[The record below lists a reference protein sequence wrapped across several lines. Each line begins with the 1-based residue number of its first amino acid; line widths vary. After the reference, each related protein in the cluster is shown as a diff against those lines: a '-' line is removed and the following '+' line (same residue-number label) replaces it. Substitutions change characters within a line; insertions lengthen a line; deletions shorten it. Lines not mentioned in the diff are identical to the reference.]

1 MDKNTDSGSNTIF
14 LGRRLY
20 SVMIALGAMILVA
33 VLVVFYG
40 LYETARNNNA
50 EQLTIISR
58 VKTTELG
65 RWVDEKTRY
74 LAQPAD
80 SYIAMHYSSWLAHGS
95 NDPLL
100 RRTLVEQVQQGKN
113 NASDIVAAGF
123 YDLNA
128 KLRFST
134 DDALLAETQD
144 YSAAFQQSLQQGH
157 PLLLDMHML
166 GPQGSNSG
174 RVVFNVLVP
183 LLVTRHDKPLPIGFL
198 LYQLDPAIS
207 LFQLLNQWP
216 VTSSSGETLLLR
228 VEGKDIVYLTPLV
241 ERNAAP
247 LTLHLPLDSPDLL
260 AAKALQRTPGEII
273 YAHDYRGE
281 AVIGLMSVIPSMN
294 WYLIT
299 KVGVKEVFAEA
310 RREAYVLGGAIL
322 LLLCMMGILGWLL
335 QRPER
340 RRQQA
345 ELLTS
350 FTARRRAEDH
360 FRKLVE
366 FASEGIAVSNAQGL
380 ITFAN
385 PRLHEMLG
393 FSSGG
398 LMGQDPEELLD
409 EVSLVEFRAR
419 LAELNQGGGNDS
431 FHSQWRLRH
440 KDGHWRD
447 VWISAAPTKDLAG
460 AYDGSII
467 MVTDISALKD
477 AERALRQS
485 EEQFR
490 TIFDSV
496 AEAIFIHDPA
506 SGAILDVN
514 QRACELYGYSSEEI
528 RKISVA
534 DISSGEPPYTQD
546 EVIAK
551 LQLPIA
557 ESQTFQW
564 HARRK
569 DGSLFWV
576 EVAIREAVIG
586 GEKRLLVGVHDI
598 SRRRAQEQIVAEALA
613 QQRDLNRKLE
623 EAHGQLLQSE
633 KMASIGQLAAGVA
646 HELNNPISFVY
657 SNLGTLGDYLRD
669 IFAVFSAY
677 EEAEKQGSN
686 PEALAAVV
694 KLKQE
699 KDFAFLRQD
708 TFDLMEESRDGLN
721 RVRKIV
727 QDLKDFSRVGE
738 TNWQWADLHKG
749 LDSTLNIA
757 WNELK
762 YKCKVVKQYGA
773 LPDVYCLPSQLN
785 QVFMNLLVNASQAIE
800 DQGEVTI
807 SSGVGTDA
815 AGQAE
820 VWIAIS
826 DTGKGIAA
834 DNLNR
839 IFEPFFTTKP
849 VGKGTG
855 LGLSLSYGIVR
866 KHHGRIEVDS
876 VEGKGTTFTIHL
888 PVQPAVEPA
897 VEDNQTR

>member
-1 MDKNTDSGSNTIF
+1 MDKNLDRGRPPLH
-14 LGRRLY
+14 LGRRMY
-20 SVMIALGAMILVA
+20 SVLVALGAMILVA

-40 LYETARNNNA
+40 LYDTARNNNA

-58 VKTTELG
+58 LKTTELG

-80 SYIAMHYSSWLAHGS
+80 SYVAMHFSRWLARGGD
-95 NDPLL
+95 DPDL
-100 RRTLVEQVQQGKN
+100 RRTLVEQVRKGKN
-113 NASDIVAAGF
+113 DVSDIVAAGF
-123 YDLNA
+123 YDVNA
-128 KLRFST
+128 KLRLAT
-134 DDALLAETQD
+134 DDVLLAESQN
-144 YSAAFQQSLQQGH
+144 YLAAFQQSLEQGH
-157 PLLLDMHML
+157 PLLLDMHTF
-166 GPQGSNSG
+166 GTQGSNAG
-174 RVVFNVLVP
+174 RVVLNVLVP
-183 LLVTRHDKPLPIGFL
+183 LLVTRQGKPEPIGFL

-216 VTSSSGETLLLR
+216 VTSPSGETLLLR
-228 VEGKDIVYLTPLV
+228 IEGNDIVYLTPLN
-241 ERNAAP
+241 ERNTAP
-247 LTLHLPLDSPDLL
+247 LTLHLPRDSAGLL
-260 AAKALQRTPGEII
+260 AARALQRTPGEII
-273 YAHDYRGE
+273 YAHDYQGK

-299 KVGVKEVFAEA
+299 KVGVKEVFADA
-310 RREAYVLGGAIL
+310 RRDSYVLGGATL

-350 FTARRRAEDH
+350 STARRRAEDH

-385 PRLHEMLG
+385 PKLHEMLG

-398 LMGQDPEELLD
+398 LMGQDPGELLD

-419 LAELNQGGGNDS
+419 LAELNQGGGSES
-431 FHSQWRLRH
+431 FHRQWRLRH
-440 KDGHWRD
+440 KNGHWLD

-490 TIFDSV
+490 TIFDGV
-496 AEAIFIHDPA
+496 AEAIFINDPET
-506 SGAILDVN
+506 GAILDVN
-514 QRACELYGYSSEEI
+514 QRARELYGYSTEEI

-546 EVIAK
+546 DVVAK
-551 LQLPIA
+551 LRLPAA
-557 ESQTFQW
+557 ERQPFQW

-598 SRRRAQEQIVAEALA
+598 SRRRAQEQVVAEALA

-657 SNLGTLGDYLRD
+657 SNLGTLGDYLLD

-677 EEAEKQGSN
+677 EEAEKQQNS

-699 KDFAFLRQD
+699 KDFAFLRKD

-749 LDSTLNIA
+749 LDSTLNIV

-762 YKCKVVKQYGA
+762 YKCKVVKQYGV

-807 SSGVGTDA
+807 SSGIGTDA
-815 AGQAE
+815 SGQAE
-820 VWIAIS
+820 VWIAIR

-866 KHHGRIEVDS
+866 KHHGRIEVKS
-876 VEGKGTTFTIHL
+876 VEGEGTTFTIHL
-888 PVQPAVEPA
+888 PVQPVMEPA
-897 VEDNQTR
+897 TEINQPR